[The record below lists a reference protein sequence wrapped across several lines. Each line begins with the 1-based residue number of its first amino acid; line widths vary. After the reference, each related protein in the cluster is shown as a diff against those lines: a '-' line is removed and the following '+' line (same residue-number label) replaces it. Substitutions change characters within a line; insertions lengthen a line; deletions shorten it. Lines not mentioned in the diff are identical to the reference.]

1 MNSNQDSQPADGGL
15 WSQKIG
21 SVVLNVAGVTDAKHI
36 FPESKPLYHIT
47 DSPPSDAYS
56 DLLLRFLGQAEDLRS
71 ERLEKVYANSR
82 GGGLYLSPPLKV
94 SFDYP
99 ST

>member
-1 MNSNQDSQPADGGL
+1 MALGNEADGTDSL
-15 WSQKIG
+15 WTDTLG
-21 SVVLNVAGVTDAKHI
+21 SVVINVAGVSDASHI
-36 FPESKPLYHIT
+36 FPDASALYHIT

-71 ERLEKVYANSR
+71 ERLEKVYGNSR

-94 SFDYP
+94 LSE
-99 ST
+99 SLT